1 MNNAKRTSKSSP
13 WQLRQGE
20 RRTILLI
27 GDFLMAALALVISL
41 YYWASSSRWLTGLE
55 FLEKRPAIWFYLL
68 PLIWIFLMIEL
79 YDMHRAIDFGQTVR
93 GVITAAI
100 IGLGIY
106 LLFYFTSE
114 PNSLPRR
121 GIASYLISVVA
132 LTLLWRWVFIRIFTA
147 PALMRRVLL
156 VGGGRTGEL
165 LLAIINDLWPPPFY
179 LVGIIDDDLDKQGK
193 EIEGLTVVGNHQD
206 LLQVIR
212 DQQISDIIV
221 AISGEMQGGMFQT
234 LLDAQAAG
242 VEISR
247 MPVVYEEL
255 LGRVPIRLLEAD
267 WILRSFVDQARAS
280 GFYILGKRILDILG
294 GLFGSL
300 VLLLILPFV
309 TLAIMLDDGRPVFYS
324 QTRSG
329 RGGQPYSILKF
340 RTMRNDAEA
349 DGRPKW
355 AKEDDERAT
364 RVGRVLRRTH
374 MDELPQFFNVLRGE
388 MSLVGPRAERPE
400 LVELFQQH
408 VPFYRARLMVKPGI
422 SGWAQVNYG
431 YASTIDETI
440 VKLEYDLYYIKH
452 RNIVMD
458 IMIMLRTPSTMLGLR
473 GR

>member
-1 MNNAKRTSKSSP
+1 MSNAKRTSKSSP

-20 RRTILLI
+20 RRTILLV

-68 PLIWIFLMIEL
+68 PLIWIFLMVEL

-121 GIASYLISVVA
+121 GIASYLISVVV
-132 LTLLWRWVFIRIFTA
+132 LTLLWRWIFIRIFTA

-165 LLAIINDLWPPPFY
+165 LLAIINDLWPPPFF
-179 LVGIIDDDLDKQGK
+179 LVGIIDDDPDKQGK